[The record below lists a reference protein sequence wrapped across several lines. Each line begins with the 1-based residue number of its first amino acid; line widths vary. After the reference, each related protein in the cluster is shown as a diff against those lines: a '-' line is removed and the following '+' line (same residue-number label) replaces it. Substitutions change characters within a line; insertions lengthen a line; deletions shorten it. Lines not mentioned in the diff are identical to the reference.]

1 MDEKIY
7 KTMGSA
13 GASTLAVGICVLAG
27 GITAGILL
35 IVNGAVAF
43 KYRIHAPRTFYY
55 HVLKSAYTV
64 KSSFRRSVFTVHAL
78 FHMTPSAFYRKFL
91 LKLLLFLNFFLFKYI
106 CKQEKSK
113 AQSI

>member
-35 IVNGAVAF
+35 IVNGA
-43 KYRIHAPRTFYY
+43 R
-55 HVLKSAYTV
+55 
-64 KSSFRRSVFTVHAL
+64 
-78 FHMTPSAFYRKFL
+78 L
-91 LKLLLFLNFFLFKYI
+91 LKNSKYVIIRICQQLYFSDTLF
-106 CKQEKSK
+106 S
-113 AQSI
+113 